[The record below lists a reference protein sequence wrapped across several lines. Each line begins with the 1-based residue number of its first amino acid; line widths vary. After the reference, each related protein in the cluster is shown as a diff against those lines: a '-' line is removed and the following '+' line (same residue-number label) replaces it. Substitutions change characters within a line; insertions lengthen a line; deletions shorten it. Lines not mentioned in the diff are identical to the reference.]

1 MILTRTRQDIYKILQ
16 IHFGSGWS
24 GLGALNRDA
33 LMILCTK
40 NCSYVNMLDKM
51 SHFDDLYRI
60 SAGSL

>member
-1 MILTRTRQDIYKILQ
+1 
-16 IHFGSGWS
+16 
-24 GLGALNRDA
+24 LGALNRDA